1 MTDET
6 NKKIV
11 EFNQGI
17 RHTGRQLCRHCD
29 HNSMPGFMKGRGMC
43 AYHWNQKMFTP
54 RERIVEMFGKA
65 KEKKEKGKV

>member
-1 MTDET
+1 
-6 NKKIV
+6 
-11 EFNQGI
+11 
-17 RHTGRQLCRHCD
+17 
-29 HNSMPGFMKGRGMC
+29 MPGFMKGRGMC